1 MAVKTTRAVPHERLS
16 WRRQQDRLPIQLRK
30 CVWMYV
36 SLLFSHHY
44 IFKLLKFCFNRTVRH
59 MREEQLPVGL
69 QAKGLVTEAQ
79 KQKQTITITTITTT
93 ATTIIITTTVAQ
105 SRMEVIPLAAGVVG
119 ERAYRLHLTRQ
130 CTHRAVPSRCLPPS
144 LLLRHLLSPTLALLL
159 RSRLA
164 YTTPT
169 TIHLIRLTLLPP
181 ILHRH
186 ISQHSP
192 LRTFLLRTVLQEVGV
207 EVEVE
212 VEEVEVGT
220 LTSHRT

>member
-1 MAVKTTRAVPHERLS
+1 
-16 WRRQQDRLPIQLRK
+16 
-30 CVWMYV
+30 
-36 SLLFSHHY
+36 
-44 IFKLLKFCFNRTVRH
+44 
-59 MREEQLPVGL
+59 MRGEQLPVGL
-69 QAKGLVTEAQ
+69 QVKGLATEAQ
-79 KQKQTITITTITTT
+79 KQKQAQTITTT
-93 ATTIIITTTVAQ
+93 ITATTVAQ

-130 CTHRAVPSRCLPPS
+130 CTHRAVPSQYLPPS
-144 LLLRHLLSPTLALLL
+144 LLLRHHLSPTLDLLL

>member
-1 MAVKTTRAVPHERLS
+1 
-16 WRRQQDRLPIQLRK
+16 
-30 CVWMYV
+30 MYV

-105 SRMEVIPLAAGVVG
+105 SRMEVIPLEAGVVVTVAVAVVVVVG

-207 EVEVE
+207 GVGVEVEVE
-212 VEEVEVGT
+212 VVGIP
-220 LTSHRT
+220 TSRRHT